1 MASSGVTEVPP
12 KTMDEVKA
20 EISHGLS
27 YFQLQHLIS
36 VIFTCKNLIP
46 LIWTHV
52 FYIYIYVY
60 IYLNRYIYIY
70 IYIYRYIFR
79 YRYGSIYLFIYISLS
94 LNSIQTIFSGGI
106 LKKELSNVT
115 SVFLE
120 LPQKNPLRATLG
132 AYKTRF
138 EEYMDEHLG

>member
-1 MASSGVTEVPP
+1 MSS
-12 KTMDEVKA
+12 
-20 EISHGLS
+20 
-27 YFQLQHLIS
+27 
-36 VIFTCKNLIP
+36 
-46 LIWTHV
+46 
-52 FYIYIYVY
+52 IYIYVY
-60 IYLNRYIYIY
+60 IYLNRYIYID
-70 IYIYRYIFR
+70 IYLDIDMDL
-79 YRYGSIYLFIYISLS
+79 SIYIYISLS
-94 LNSIQTIFSGGI
+94 LNSMQTIFSGGI